1 MRFFLYTMT
10 AALTVLPAF
19 AQKYE
24 FALAGGGSFYQSHTV
39 TNPKGDA
46 SAGFEN
52 GWAGSVAV
60 GNNMYQ
66 HVGGEIRYT
75 YLHNDAKLSSGSTKA
90 TFGAESHAI
99 HYDFLI
105 HATSTEST
113 IRPYVAAGGG
123 IKFYRGTGTEVPFQP
138 LSNIALLTKTT
149 EVQGLLSVGAGVK
162 VALDE
167 PDDVPRGRPRL
178 HHSVPDRRSLHPR
191 RTRRPAAGSITS
203 SPRREFRS
211 PSNWSI
217 IVGKWVFLTGYWFLS

>member
-1 MRFFLYTMT
+1 MRLLLYTIT

-46 SAGFEN
+46 SAGFDN
-52 GWAGSVAV
+52 GWAASVAV
-60 GNNMYQ
+60 GNNMYS
-66 HVGGEIRYT
+66 HVGGEVRYT

-105 HATSTEST
+105 HATPTGSH

-138 LSNIALLTKTT
+138 LSSIALLTKTS

-162 VALDE
+162 FSLTNRLMFRVDVHDYLTPFPKNVITPALNSKAS
-167 PDDVPRGRPRL
+167 GW
-178 HHSVPDRRSLHPR
+178 
-191 RTRRPAAGSITS
+191 
-203 SPRREFRS
+203 F
-211 PSNWSI
+211 NN
-217 IVGKWVFLTGYWFLS
+217 IVGTAGISFGF

>member
-1 MRFFLYTMT
+1 MRFLLYTMM
-10 AALTVLPAF
+10 AALTVLPAC

-24 FALAGGGSFYQSHTV
+24 FAVAGGGSFYQSHTV
-39 TNPKGDA
+39 TNPKGNAD
-46 SAGFEN
+46 AGFEN
-52 GWAGSVAV
+52 GWAASIAV

-105 HATSTEST
+105 HATPVGST

-162 VALDE
+162 VALTSRMLFRV
-167 PDDVPRGRPRL
+167 DVHDYITPFP
-178 HHSVPDRRSLHPR
+178 SKII
-191 RTRRPAAGSITS
+191 TPALNSKASGWFNNIVATAGIS
-203 SPRREFRS
+203 FA
-211 PSNWSI
+211 
-217 IVGKWVFLTGYWFLS
+217 F

>member
-1 MRFFLYTMT
+1 MRLLLYIMT

-46 SAGFEN
+46 SAGFDN
-52 GWAGSVAV
+52 GWAASVAV
-60 GNNMYQ
+60 GNNMYS
-66 HVGGEIRYT
+66 HVGGEVRYT

-90 TFGAESHAI
+90 TFGAESHVI

-105 HATSTEST
+105 HATPTESR

-138 LSNIALLTKTT
+138 LSSVALLTKTT
-149 EVQGLLSVGAGVK
+149 EVQGLLSVGGGVK
-162 VALDE
+162 FSLTNHLMLRVDVHDYLTPFPKKIITPALNSKAS
-167 PDDVPRGRPRL
+167 GW
-178 HHSVPDRRSLHPR
+178 
-191 RTRRPAAGSITS
+191 
-203 SPRREFRS
+203 F
-211 PSNWSI
+211 NN
-217 IVGKWVFLTGYWFLS
+217 IVGTAGISFGF

>member
-1 MRFFLYTMT
+1 MRFFLYTIT
-10 AALTVLPAF
+10 AVLTVLPAC

-46 SAGFEN
+46 SAGFDN

-66 HVGGEIRYT
+66 HIGGEVRYT
-75 YLHNDAKLSSGSTKA
+75 YLHNDARLSSGSTKA

-105 HATSTEST
+105 HATPVGST

-123 IKFYRGTGTEVPFQP
+123 IKLYRGTGTEVPFQP

-162 VALDE
+162 VSLTHRMLFRVDVHDYITPFPSKIITPALNSKASGWFNN
-167 PDDVPRGRPRL
+167 V
-178 HHSVPDRRSLHPR
+178 VA
-191 RTRRPAAGSITS
+191 TAGIS
-203 SPRREFRS
+203 FA
-211 PSNWSI
+211 
-217 IVGKWVFLTGYWFLS
+217 F

>member
-46 SAGFEN
+46 SAGFDN

-66 HVGGEIRYT
+66 HVGGEVRYT
-75 YLHNDAKLSSGSTKA
+75 YLHNDAKLSAGSSKA

-105 HATSTEST
+105 HATPVGST

-123 IKFYRGTGTEVPFQP
+123 IKFYRGTGAEVPFQP

-162 VALDE
+162 VALTHRMLFRL
-167 PDDVPRGRPRL
+167 DVHDYITPFP
-178 HHSVPDRRSLHPR
+178 SKII
-191 RTRRPAAGSITS
+191 TPALNSKASGWFNNIVATAGIS
-203 SPRREFRS
+203 FA
-211 PSNWSI
+211 
-217 IVGKWVFLTGYWFLS
+217 F

>member
-1 MRFFLYTMT
+1 MRFFLYIMT
-10 AALTVLPAF
+10 VALTVFPAF

-24 FALAGGGSFYQSHTV
+24 LALAGGGSFYQSHTV

-46 SAGFEN
+46 SAGFDN

-66 HVGGEIRYT
+66 HVGGEVRYT
-75 YLHNDAKLSSGSTKA
+75 YLHNDAKLSAGSAKA

-105 HATSTEST
+105 HATPVGST

-123 IKFYRGTGTEVPFQP
+123 IKFYRGTGAEVPFQP

-162 VALDE
+162 VAL
-167 PDDVPRGRPRL
+167 
-178 HHSVPDRRSLHPR
+178 
-191 RTRRPAAGSITS
+191 TRRMMFRVDVHDYITPFPSKIITPALNSKASGWFNNIVATAGIS
-203 SPRREFRS
+203 FA
-211 PSNWSI
+211 
-217 IVGKWVFLTGYWFLS
+217 F

>member
-1 MRFFLYTMT
+1 MRLLLYTIT

-46 SAGFEN
+46 SAGFNN
-52 GWAGSVAV
+52 GWAASVAV
-60 GNNMYQ
+60 GNNMYS
-66 HVGGEIRYT
+66 HVGGEVRYT

-90 TFGAESHAI
+90 TFGAESHVI

-105 HATSTEST
+105 HATPTESR

-138 LSNIALLTKTT
+138 LSTVALLTKTT
-149 EVQGLLSVGAGVK
+149 EVQGLLSVGGGVK
-162 VALDE
+162 FSLTHRLMLRVDVHDYLTPFPKKIITPALNSKAS
-167 PDDVPRGRPRL
+167 GW
-178 HHSVPDRRSLHPR
+178 
-191 RTRRPAAGSITS
+191 
-203 SPRREFRS
+203 F
-211 PSNWSI
+211 NN
-217 IVGKWVFLTGYWFLS
+217 IVGTAGISFGF

>member
-10 AALTVLPAF
+10 AALTVFPAF

-66 HVGGEIRYT
+66 HVGGEVRYT
-75 YLHNDAKLSSGSTKA
+75 YLHNDAKLSSGSAKA

-99 HYDFLI
+99 HYDFLL
-105 HATSTEST
+105 HATPVGST

-162 VALDE
+162 VAL
-167 PDDVPRGRPRL
+167 
-178 HHSVPDRRSLHPR
+178 
-191 RTRRPAAGSITS
+191 TRRMMFRVDVHDYITPFPSKVITPALNSKASGWFNNIVATAGIS
-203 SPRREFRS
+203 FA
-211 PSNWSI
+211 
-217 IVGKWVFLTGYWFLS
+217 F

>member
-24 FALAGGGSFYQSHTV
+24 FALGGGGSFYQSHTV

-52 GWAGSVAV
+52 GWAASVAV

-105 HATSTEST
+105 HATSTESV

-149 EVQGLLSVGAGVK
+149 EVQRLLSVGAGVK
-162 VALDE
+162 VALTNRMLFRV
-167 PDDVPRGRPRL
+167 DVHDYITPFPNK
-178 HHSVPDRRSLHPR
+178 VI
-191 RTRRPAAGSITS
+191 TPAANSKASGW
-203 SPRREFRS
+203 F
-211 PSNWSI
+211 NN
-217 IVGKWVFLTGYWFLS
+217 IVATAGISFAF

>member
-1 MRFFLYTMT
+1 MRFFLYTIT
-10 AALTVLPAF
+10 AVLTVLPAC

-46 SAGFEN
+46 SAGFDN

-66 HVGGEIRYT
+66 HIGGEVRYT
-75 YLHNDAKLSSGSTKA
+75 YLHNDARLSSGSSKA

-105 HATSTEST
+105 HATPVGST

-123 IKFYRGTGTEVPFQP
+123 IKLYRGTGTEVPFQP

-162 VALDE
+162 VALTHRMLFRI
-167 PDDVPRGRPRL
+167 DVHDYITPFP
-178 HHSVPDRRSLHPR
+178 SKII
-191 RTRRPAAGSITS
+191 TPALNSKASGWFNNVVATAGIS
-203 SPRREFRS
+203 FA
-211 PSNWSI
+211 
-217 IVGKWVFLTGYWFLS
+217 F

>member
-1 MRFFLYTMT
+1 MRFFLYIMT
-10 AALTVLPAF
+10 VALTVFPAF

-24 FALAGGGSFYQSHTV
+24 LALAGGGSFYQSHTV
-39 TNPKGDA
+39 TNPKGNA
-46 SAGFEN
+46 NAGFEN

-66 HVGGEIRYT
+66 HVGGEVRYT
-75 YLHNDAKLSSGSTKA
+75 YLHNDAKLSAGSSKA

-105 HATSTEST
+105 HATPVGST

-162 VALDE
+162 VALTHRMMFRV
-167 PDDVPRGRPRL
+167 DVHDYITPFP
-178 HHSVPDRRSLHPR
+178 SKII
-191 RTRRPAAGSITS
+191 TPALNSKASGWFNNIVATAGIS
-203 SPRREFRS
+203 FA
-211 PSNWSI
+211 
-217 IVGKWVFLTGYWFLS
+217 F

>member
-75 YLHNDAKLSSGSTKA
+75 YLHNDAKLRSGSTKA

-99 HYDFLI
+99 HYDLLL
-105 HATSTEST
+105 HATPVGST

-162 VALDE
+162 VALTNRMMFRV
-167 PDDVPRGRPRL
+167 DVHDYITPFPKNIITPTANSKASGWFNNI
-178 HHSVPDRRSLHPR
+178 VA
-191 RTRRPAAGSITS
+191 TAGIS
-203 SPRREFRS
+203 FA
-211 PSNWSI
+211 
-217 IVGKWVFLTGYWFLS
+217 F

>member
-1 MRFFLYTMT
+1 MRLLLYTIT

-46 SAGFEN
+46 SAGFDN
-52 GWAGSVAV
+52 GWAASVAV
-60 GNNMYQ
+60 GNNMYSY
-66 HVGGEIRYT
+66 VGGEVRYT

-105 HATSTEST
+105 HATPTGSH

-138 LSNIALLTKTT
+138 LSSIALLTKTS

-162 VALDE
+162 FSLTNRLMFRVDVHDYLTPFPKNVITPALNSKAS
-167 PDDVPRGRPRL
+167 GW
-178 HHSVPDRRSLHPR
+178 
-191 RTRRPAAGSITS
+191 
-203 SPRREFRS
+203 F
-211 PSNWSI
+211 NN
-217 IVGKWVFLTGYWFLS
+217 IVGTAGISFGF

>member
-1 MRFFLYTMT
+1 MRLFLYTMT

-24 FALAGGGSFYQSHTV
+24 FGVAGGGSFYQSHTV

-52 GWAGSVAV
+52 GWAASVAV
-60 GNNMYQ
+60 GNNMYS

-75 YLHNDAKLSSGSTKA
+75 YLHNNAKLTSGSTKA
-90 TFGAESHAI
+90 AFGADAHAI

-105 HATSTEST
+105 HATPVGST

-149 EVQGLLSVGAGVK
+149 EVQGMLSVGAGVK
-162 VALDE
+162 VALTNRMIFRV
-167 PDDVPRGRPRL
+167 DVHDYITPFPNK
-178 HHSVPDRRSLHPR
+178 VI
-191 RTRRPAAGSITS
+191 TPALNSKASGWFNNIVATAGIS
-203 SPRREFRS
+203 FA
-211 PSNWSI
+211 
-217 IVGKWVFLTGYWFLS
+217 F